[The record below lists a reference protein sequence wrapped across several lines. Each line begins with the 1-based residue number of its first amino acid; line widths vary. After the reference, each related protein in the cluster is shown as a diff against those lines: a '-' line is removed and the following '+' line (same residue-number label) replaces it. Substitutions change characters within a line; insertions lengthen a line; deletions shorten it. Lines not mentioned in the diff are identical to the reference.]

1 MKSSVPPPPPPIL
14 VSESEFNSEEENKDS
29 SESLYSSK
37 SSDSDVSSD
46 LDIFNMRTQAV
57 RVDTPGTSQDN
68 LRDSGTLVYAS
79 GAKKTTPELQKQRE
93 KRKKETAEASK
104 KVHSDVLGVVGGKT
118 KAKVVKKGGGK
129 KVVKKGGQKGVKKG
143 TKAKSVRL

>member
-1 MKSSVPPPPPPIL
+1 MSVPPPPPPIL
-14 VSESEFNSEEENKDS
+14 VAESESNSEEENKDS

-37 SSDSDVSSD
+37 SSDRDVSSNQ
-46 LDIFNMRTQAV
+46 DIFNMRTQAV
-57 RVDTPGTSQDN
+57 RVDTPGISLDN

-93 KRKKETAEASK
+93 NKKKETAEASK
-104 KVHSDVLGVVGGKT
+104 KVHSDVLGAVGGKT
-118 KAKVVKKGGGK
+118 KAKVVKKVGG
-129 KVVKKGGQKGVKKG
+129 KKGGQKGVKKG